1 MPNKKILLLIL
12 PIFALACSFSIVKP
26 PAAQI
31 VKSLSTEQKT
41 PTPGIP
47 APTITA
53 TAEALETCTITA
65 DALNLRDAPD
75 LPGFESHVI
84 AWLYAGDVVFILPD
98 PAVETWITVQTET
111 LTGWINSKF
120 CERNQ
125 P

>member
-1 MPNKKILLLIL
+1 MKKILLLIL
-12 PIFALACSFSIVKP
+12 PIFVLACAITA

-31 VKSLSTEQKT
+31 APQTEST
-41 PTPGIP
+41 PTPTGTGIP
-47 APTITA
+47 APTATA
-53 TAEALETCTITA
+53 TAQPLETCTITA

>member
-1 MPNKKILLLIL
+1 MKKIILPFLIL
-12 PIFALACSFSIVKP
+12 ALASLACSGSILKPAARIAPLPTKSPTP
-26 PAAQI
+26 PA
-31 VKSLSTEQKT
+31 T
-41 PTPGIP
+41 GIP
-47 APTITA
+47 ASTA
-53 TAEALETCTITA
+53 TATLEACKVTA
-65 DALNLRDAPD
+65 GTLNLRDAPD